1 MGLYNP
7 VQPLHAQIVFPKT
20 NKKGLMNCISC
31 EVETMELVNELHCQ
45 NCYDDGIYNRE
56 LYLALY
62 YQDQERK
69 VDEHN

>member
-1 MGLYNP
+1 MSSKDQNT
-7 VQPLHAQIVFPKT
+7 T
-20 NKKGLMNCISC
+20 NKEGLMNCISC
-31 EVETMELVNELHCQ
+31 EVETEELVNELHSRPMYCQ

>member
-1 MGLYNP
+1 
-7 VQPLHAQIVFPKT
+7 
-20 NKKGLMNCISC
+20 MNCISC
-31 EVETMELVNELHCQ
+31 EVETEELVNELHCQ
-45 NCYDDGIYNRE
+45 NCYDDGLYNRE